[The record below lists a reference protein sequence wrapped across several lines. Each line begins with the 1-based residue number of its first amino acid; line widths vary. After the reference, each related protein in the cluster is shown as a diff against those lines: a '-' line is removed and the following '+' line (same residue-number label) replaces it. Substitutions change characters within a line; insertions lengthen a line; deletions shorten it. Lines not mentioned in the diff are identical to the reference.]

1 MVLKKSPRCKD
12 INMQYIRKGSERG
25 NVNLGWL
32 NSKHSFSF
40 GQYYDANHM
49 GFSVLRVLNDDIVQ
63 AGRGFETH
71 GHRDME
77 IISFVVSGALKH
89 KDSTGNDYLI
99 PAGDIQV
106 MSAGKG
112 IRHSEMNASDFE
124 EVNFIQIWIEPNVTG
139 VQPAYLQNSVGDK
152 NGLALLVSESG
163 QDGSLKINQNARI
176 SKLALS
182 RGDSFDLAVE
192 SSPTL
197 GAGYLHI
204 VKGEL
209 TVNDV
214 KSDKMNTLTQ
224 GDAIGLG
231 AGQQIVVLAN
241 DDVLALWFD
250 LPAIR

>member
-1 MVLKKSPRCKD
+1 
-12 INMQYIRKGSERG
+12 MQYIRKSSERG

-49 GFSVLRVLNDDIVQ
+49 GFSALRVFNDDIVQ

-89 KDSTGNDYLI
+89 KDSTGNDYVI

-112 IRHSEMNASDFE
+112 IRHSEMNASDME

-139 VQPAYLQNSVGDK
+139 VQPAYLQKSVSDK
-152 NGLALLVSESG
+152 NGLELLVSESG
-163 QDGSLKINQNARI
+163 QDGSLKINQDARI

-182 RGDSFDLAVE
+182 RGESFDLAVE

-214 KSDKMNTLTQ
+214 KSDKMTTLTK

-231 AGQQIVVLAN
+231 LGQKVVVLAN
-241 DDVLALWFD
+241 EEALALWFD
-250 LPAIR
+250 LPPVG

>member
-1 MVLKKSPRCKD
+1 
-12 INMQYIRKGSERG
+12 MQYIRKGSERG

-49 GFSVLRVLNDDIVQ
+49 GFSALRVFNDDIVQ

-89 KDSTGNDYLI
+89 KDSTGNDYVI

-112 IRHSEMNASDFE
+112 IRHSEMNASDKE

-139 VQPAYLQNSVGDK
+139 VQPAYLQKSVSDK
-152 NGLALLVSESG
+152 NGLELLVSESG
-163 QDGSLKINQNARI
+163 QDGSLKINQDARI

-182 RGDSFDLAVE
+182 RGESFDLAVE

-214 KSDKMNTLTQ
+214 KSDKMTTLTK

-231 AGQQIVVLAN
+231 LGQRVVVLAN
-241 DDVLALWFD
+241 EEALALWFD
-250 LPAIR
+250 LPPVG

>member
-1 MVLKKSPRCKD
+1 
-12 INMQYIRKGSERG
+12 MQYIRKGSERG

-49 GFSVLRVLNDDIVQ
+49 GFSALRVFNDDIVQ
-63 AGRGFETH
+63 PGRGFETH

-89 KDSTGNDYLI
+89 KDSTGNDYVI

-112 IRHSEMNASDFE
+112 IRHSEMNASDKE

-139 VQPAYLQNSVGDK
+139 VQPAYLQKSVSDK
-152 NGLALLVSESG
+152 NGLELLVSESG
-163 QDGSLKINQNARI
+163 QDGSLKINQDARI

-182 RGDSFDLAVE
+182 RGESFDLAVE
-192 SSPTL
+192 SSSTV

-214 KSDKMNTLTQ
+214 KSDKMTTLTK

-231 AGQQIVVLAN
+231 LGQKVVVLAN
-241 DDVLALWFD
+241 EEALALWFD
-250 LPAIR
+250 LPPVG